1 MVWGIGSGLDSSF
14 SGEIMNIRT
23 VGIVG
28 AGQMGAGIAHV
39 AALSGFDVILTDLET
54 EVLEHGLQTIDHNI
68 DRQIKSGVVE
78 AADKA
83 PLMERITTSTH
94 VDQHRRADLV
104 VESAMESFDIKAEI
118 FRQLDAL
125 CPPETLFASNTS
137 SISIT
142 RLAAVTSRP
151 DRLIGMHFMNPVPV
165 MRLVE
170 VVRGLETSDTTV
182 NTIRQVAEK
191 LGKTPVD
198 CNDYPGFVSNRL
210 LMPMINEAVFAV
222 AEDIATPEAI
232 DQIMTLG
239 MNHPMGPLSL
249 ADLIGLDNC
258 LSVMRILHSEFGEDK
273 YRPCPLLAKMVD
285 AGRLGRK
292 SGRGFFSYDED

>member
-1 MVWGIGSGLDSSF
+1 
-14 SGEIMNIRT
+14 MNIRT

-39 AALSGFDVILTDLET
+39 AALSGYDVILTDLET
-54 EVLEHGLQTIDHNI
+54 EVLEHGLQTIDHNL

-78 AADKA
+78 AADKG
-83 PLMERITTSTH
+83 PLMERITTSTR

-104 VESAMESFDIKAEI
+104 IESAIESFDIKAEI

-151 DRLIGMHFMNPVPV
+151 DRLVGMHFMNPVPV

-170 VVRGLETSDTTV
+170 VVRGLETSDASV
-182 NTIRQVAEK
+182 STICRLAEK
-191 LGKTPVD
+191 LGKTPVE

-222 AEDIATPEAI
+222 AEDLATPEAI

-292 SGRGFFSYDED
+292 SGRGFFTYDED